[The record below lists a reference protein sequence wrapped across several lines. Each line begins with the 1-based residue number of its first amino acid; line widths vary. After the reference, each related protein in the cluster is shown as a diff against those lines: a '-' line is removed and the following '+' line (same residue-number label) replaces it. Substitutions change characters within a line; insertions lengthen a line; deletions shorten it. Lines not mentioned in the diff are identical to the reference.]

1 MYSASRSIPCSQGIT
16 IATTPMLPARHPQVL
31 VLAPRTDPL
40 HMDRPHT
47 APRLRTD
54 PLHTDRP
61 HTAPRLRT
69 DLHHTDRL
77 ITAVRD
83 RLMEATKVTKF
94 GRCI

>member
-1 MYSASRSIPCSQGIT
+1 M
-16 IATTPMLPARHPQVL
+16 ATTPMLPARHPQVL
-31 VLAPRTDPL
+31 VLAPR
-40 HMDRPHT
+40 M
-47 APRLRTD
+47 D

-61 HTAPRLRT
+61 HTATHTARLRT

-83 RLMEATKVTKF
+83 RLMEATRVTKL